1 MNPAAQCLFEVL
13 VEAACA
19 GARCPSNDQLP
30 HRARLGGLCRAGLIR
45 CEIYE
50 KNWRVVEIRH
60 GEHAGKRT
68 AEHPGGR
75 KPYRIVD
82 DKGDRWV
89 TRAAGTGAP
98 AMRHVARQADGH
110 AGGAAPV
117 TLPKLSFLD
126 NGEKDIT

>member
-1 MNPAAQCLFEVL
+1 MSPAERRLFDVL
-13 VEAACA
+13 VTAACE

-30 HRARLGGLCRAGLIR
+30 NRGKLGGLCRAGLIR

-50 KNWRVVEIRH
+50 KNYRVVEIRH

-89 TRAAGTGAP
+89 TRTAGARGP
-98 AMRHVARQADGH
+98 SVRHVARRADGH
-110 AGGAAPV
+110 ASGAAAV

-126 NGEKDIT
+126 KGEKDIT